1 MRLDGHRVQ
10 DLSLSSL
17 RRNVGLAFEDAFLYS
32 GTIHENVAYGRPDAP
47 DDDTESALETA
58 QAAEFVAQLPEKA
71 EAVVG
76 EGGVTLSGGQRQRI
90 ALARVLLTDPAV
102 LVLDDATSAVDARV
116 EHEIHEGL
124 RTHLEGRTALLIAH
138 RRSTLALADRI
149 LLLEGG
155 RITESGSHE
164 QLHARSA
171 HYRALLSGFEEPD
184 EPAHGIVH
192 RRAGETTADG
202 APPVPAE
209 PRVVPQARPD
219 SGVRRPGGGP
229 GSHGRPGPGTGW
241 IGTSS
246 PELLQSVEELP
257 PIRDTS
263 KVALADQ
270 VHDLAGLHFRRF
282 IRAWR
287 PELAVG
293 LGLVVLDALA
303 TLAVPLLVRRGIDQ
317 GVAFGALSVVL
328 LVSVAAFGVALFDA
342 WAMWS
347 ENLVTGR
354 AAERI
359 LVALRLRVFAHL
371 QRLGLDFFDRELSG
385 RLLSRLT
392 SDVDTITELLSS
404 GLVNAAVALVTF
416 VGMVVVLLVLD
427 VPLALAVFAV
437 TLPLAVATVLYQ
449 RLARVRPTTASATRS
464 GTSSP
469 TCRRTSQGCGSPR
482 RWSGRSRTAVTSTSS
497 TPSSG
502 ARDSPRSGSRSA
514 TSPSSSCSGR
524 SGSSSSSGT
533 ARSSTTTPGSWSARS
548 SRSCCT

>member
-1 MRLDGHRVQ
+1 M
-10 DLSLSSL
+10 
-17 RRNVGLAFEDAFLYS
+17 
-32 GTIHENVAYGRPDAP
+32 
-47 DDDTESALETA
+47 
-58 QAAEFVAQLPEKA
+58 
-71 EAVVG
+71 
-76 EGGVTLSGGQRQRI
+76 TLSGGQRQRI

-449 RLARVRPTTASATRS
+449 RLARPAYDRQRDAIGNVLADLQENLAGVRVTQAMVRQEPN
-464 GTSSP
+464 
-469 TCRRTSQGCGSPR
+469 RRHFHELDAEFRP
-482 RWSGRSRTAVTSTSS
+482 
-497 TPSSG
+497 
-502 ARDSPRSGSRSA
+502 RDSPRSGSRSA

-533 ARSSTTTPGSWSARS
+533 ARSSTTTPASWSARS